1 MNDSHNFNSHFTY
14 LVDNMQNLRNFL
26 LLFNKLFRRLA
37 LILYRTAAYMIIF

>member
-14 LVDNMQNLRNFL
+14 LVDNMQNLRNIL

-37 LILYRTAAYMIIF
+37 LNLV